1 MIEKIISGGQTG
13 VDQAGLDFAIEYG
26 IPHGGTVPKGRLSE
40 AGPIPDRYHM
50 IEHISPGYPPRTEA
64 NVRDADATAIFTNGP
79 INEES
84 GSLLTASLCLKLKK
98 PYVVI
103 SLMDD
108 EEAGV
113 KALWSLV
120 GMTGAKILNVAGS
133 RGSRKPD
140 VAKVRRIL
148 AAALCPEKIVN
159 KT

>member
-13 VDQAGLDFAIEYG
+13 VDQAGLDFAIEFG
-26 IPHGGTVPKGRLSE
+26 IAHGGTVPKGRISE
-40 AGPIPDRYHM
+40 AGRIPDRYQVV
-50 IEHISPGYPPRTEA
+50 EHISPGYPPRTEA
-64 NVRDADATAIFTNGP
+64 NIRDADATVIFTNGP

-103 SLMDD
+103 SLMEID
-108 EEAGV
+108 EEIAARSLSCLVMTSGV
-113 KALWSLV
+113 
-120 GMTGAKILNVAGS
+120 KILNVAGS

-148 AAALCPEKIVN
+148 AMALLPK
-159 KT
+159 KK